1 MYFYIILFGTKLTLY
16 IFLWD
21 TTSGKQRLRTLH
33 GPTFSYLISMN
44 NILSREK
51 YQVEKRTKMGKE
63 AGLDKEQDGS
73 RSRLVEVA
81 GWVKQQDGKRSRKEK
96 Q

>member
-1 MYFYIILFGTKLTLY
+1 MYFYIILFGTKLTLS

-44 NILSREK
+44 NILSSK
-51 YQVEKRTKMGKE
+51 KE
-63 AGLDKEQDGS
+63 
-73 RSRLVEVA
+73 
-81 GWVKQQDGKRSRKEK
+81 QDGKRSRMGEVPG
-96 Q
+96 